1 MIENP
6 CERCENRDLCPVY
19 RGEHCLLAGE
29 RMQTLSEE
37 IARSMSVDVGV

>member
-19 RGEHCLLAGE
+19 RGEHCLLVEE
-29 RMQTLSEE
+29 RLEADPETPPGS
-37 IARSMSVDVGV
+37 S